1 MDRFHEI
8 RLEEKYRTS
17 IRNKLNSPAPA
28 QSSALWT
35 FLNSTFGIFLLS
47 TVFISS
53 FTWLYGQWTGA
64 KTQKHDTQKTWERL
78 QVELS
83 NRIRYFDKL
92 TTRIPS
98 QDYKVI
104 RGALYGFDPAA
115 NVNPSWILHYSPVFL
130 EYKERS
136 FSSLLWELA
145 TVSNDSK
152 KPKLKSLRETSYSIE
167 ACFDK
172 LNYEEIPAKD
182 PKNPQEIYSLS
193 AADLDSCKT
202 HAIDPIKEITRMTYD
217 D

>member
-1 MDRFHEI
+1 MDRFQEI
-8 RLEEKYRTS
+8 RLEEKYRAS
-17 IRNKLNSPAPA
+17 IANKLNPPT
-28 QSSALWT
+28 QSSAIWT
-35 FLNSTFGIFLLS
+35 FLNSTLGIFLLS

-53 FTWLYGQWTGA
+53 FTWLYGQWTAA
-64 KTQKHDTQKTWERL
+64 KTQNHETQKTWERL

-98 QDYKVI
+98 QEYKVI

-145 TVSNDSK
+145 TVSKDSRKPQLK
-152 KPKLKSLRETSYSIE
+152 KMREISYSIE
-167 ACFDK
+167 ECFDK
-172 LNYEEIPAKD
+172 LNYEEIPTKD

-193 AADLDSCKT
+193 TADLNPCT
-202 HAIDPIKEITRMTYD
+202 TNAIEPIRAITRMTYD